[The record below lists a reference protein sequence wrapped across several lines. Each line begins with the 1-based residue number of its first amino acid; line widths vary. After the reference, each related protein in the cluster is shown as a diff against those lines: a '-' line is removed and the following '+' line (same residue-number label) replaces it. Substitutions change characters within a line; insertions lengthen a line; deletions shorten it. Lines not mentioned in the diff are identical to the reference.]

1 VEAISV
7 TSQGVIRTYLMI
19 AGLYTLSASV
29 IWGVNTLFLLDAGLD
44 IFEVFIA
51 NAAFTAGMVLFEIP
65 TGVLADTAG
74 RRASFLL
81 STLVIAAGTLLYVA
95 LAAAEAGLVAFCL
108 ASVLLGLGFT
118 FYSGA
123 VEAWLVDALKVSG
136 YEADLDHVF
145 ARGAM
150 VSGAAMLVG
159 AVGGGVLG
167 SIDLA
172 WPYVVRAVLL
182 VLLFVLAFR
191 SMHDIGFVHRPLVA
205 RELPAQMSRVAK
217 ESITYGWKRQSV
229 RLLIITS
236 IIQGSV
242 LAWAFYAWQPYLL
255 GLLEDDAVWMAG
267 VVAALIAL
275 SAIVGNSIV
284 EFFTRFCGHRTTM
297 LIAASGVMGVGAIGV
312 GVADE
317 FWLALAALLTV
328 TTALGVQGPVRQ
340 AYLHKSIPSEQRAT
354 VVSFDSMLGSAGGVG
369 GQVGLGVVSRSV
381 SISAGYVSTGVVLL
395 AAVPVYGA
403 LRRIKEPTDIFAGTK
418 AGCQGPAAA
427 LGLPDLAAVDS
438 IPRQPE
444 TVTE

>member
-1 VEAISV
+1 M
-7 TSQGVIRTYLMI
+7 TPQGVIRTYLII

-95 LAAAEAGLVAFCL
+95 LAAVEAGLVAFCL

-172 WPYVVRAVLL
+172 WPYVVRTVLL

-191 SMHDIGFVHRPLVA
+191 SMYDIGFEHRPLVA

-229 RLLIITS
+229 RLLMITS

-381 SISAGYVSTGVVLL
+381 SISAGYISTGVVLL

-403 LRRIKEPTDIFAGTK
+403 LRRMKEPTDTFAGTK

-444 TVTE
+444 TVTG